1 MVYGVI
7 LVKTYSTWRLG
18 QKHYQR
24 AVFWLK
30 ITSAT
35 SLLGLASCSNL
46 PTLSSP
52 LEWIKTSQSMVKGAL
67 GSFIGASDTSKSS
80 QYPKLSAFPS
90 RPVLLSTSEDRKKIR
105 NELVSDRKNAS
116 YIGTKSNLW
125 PNSMPFKTKPIAP
138 IKQDNSALQPKVSKK
153 TSLVQTPTSSA
164 KAEEKTTQS
173 KVVVARQSVG
183 SDQQETTSQSS
194 EAKTKKF
201 KFNIPIK
208 VDTKK
213 SKKTPLKFQIVDSLS
228 TVNKGVINFGHGS
241 HQLSA
246 ADRRF
251 LSKIASEVKKTGASV
266 RVVGH
271 ASMRTRD
278 MDELKHTLA
287 NFNVSVKRAEAVA
300 SFLIANGVKAEKLIV
315 DAVGDSQPL
324 NYESM
329 PSEERANRRAEIFI
343 LES

>member
-1 MVYGVI
+1 M
-7 LVKTYSTWRLG
+7 KTHPVRCLR
-18 QKHYQR
+18 QKHYRR
-24 AVFWLK
+24 ALFWLK

-35 SLLGLASCSNL
+35 SLLGLASCSQL

-52 LEWIKTSQSMVKGAL
+52 LDWIKTSQSMVKGAV
-67 GSFIGASDTSKSS
+67 GSFIGTSDNNKSS
-80 QYPKLSAFPS
+80 QYPKLSTFPS
-90 RPVLLSTSEDRKKIR
+90 RPALLSTSEDRKKIR
-105 NELVSDRKNAS
+105 NELVSDKKNAS
-116 YIGTKSNLW
+116 YVGTKSKLW

-138 IKQDNSALQPKVSKK
+138 IKPDTSALQPKNSVKISQA
-153 TSLVQTPTSSA
+153 QTALSPA
-164 KAEEKTTQS
+164 RILGKTTQS
-173 KVVVARQSVG
+173 KAVVAKAIAE
-183 SDQQETTSQSS
+183 SDQKKTSSKS
-194 EAKTKKF
+194 TEVKTKKLKF
-201 KFNIPIK
+201 KIPIK
-208 VDTKK
+208 LNIKK

-343 LES
+343 LKS

>member
-1 MVYGVI
+1 MI
-7 LVKTYSTWRLG
+7 LVKTYPTWCLG

-24 AVFWLK
+24 GVFWLK
-30 ITSAT
+30 ITSAA

-52 LEWIKTSQSMVKGAL
+52 LEWIKTSQSMVKGAV
-67 GSFIGASDTSKSS
+67 GSFIGTSDTSKSS

-90 RPVLLSTSEDRKKIR
+90 RPLLLSTSEDRKKIR
-105 NELVSDRKNAS
+105 NELVSDKKNAS
-116 YIGTKSNLW
+116 YIGTKSKLW
-125 PNSMPFKTKPIAP
+125 PNSMPFKTKPVAP
-138 IKQDNSALQPKVSKK
+138 IKPDTSASRKKVSKK
-153 TSLVQTPTSSA
+153 ASLVQTPITSA
-164 KAEEKTTQS
+164 KTDKKTTQL
-173 KVVVARQSVG
+173 KVVAARASVN
-183 SDQQETTSQSS
+183 SDKQETSSHSS
-194 EAKTKKF
+194 EVKTKKF
-201 KFNIPIK
+201 KFKIPIR
-208 VDTKK
+208 VDAKK
-213 SKKTPLKFQIVDSLS
+213 SKNNPLKFQIVDSLS

-246 ADRRF
+246 ADRRL
-251 LSKIASEVKKTGASV
+251 LSEIASEVKKTGASV

-278 MDELKHTLA
+278 MDELKHTIA

-343 LES
+343 LNS

>member
-1 MVYGVI
+1 M
-7 LVKTYSTWRLG
+7 
-18 QKHYQR
+18 
-24 AVFWLK
+24 
-30 ITSAT
+30 
-35 SLLGLASCSNL
+35 
-46 PTLSSP
+46 
-52 LEWIKTSQSMVKGAL
+52 
-67 GSFIGASDTSKSS
+67 
-80 QYPKLSAFPS
+80 
-90 RPVLLSTSEDRKKIR
+90 
-105 NELVSDRKNAS
+105 
-116 YIGTKSNLW
+116 
-125 PNSMPFKTKPIAP
+125 
-138 IKQDNSALQPKVSKK
+138 
-153 TSLVQTPTSSA
+153 
-164 KAEEKTTQS
+164 
-173 KVVVARQSVG
+173 
-183 SDQQETTSQSS
+183 
-194 EAKTKKF
+194 
-201 KFNIPIK
+201 
-208 VDTKK
+208 
-213 SKKTPLKFQIVDSLS
+213 DSLS

-251 LSKIASEVKKTGASV
+251 LLKIASEVKKTGASV

-343 LES
+343 LNS

>member
-1 MVYGVI
+1 M
-7 LVKTYSTWRLG
+7 KTYPIGCLG
-18 QKHYQR
+18 QKYYRR

-30 ITSAT
+30 ITFAA
-35 SLLGLASCSNL
+35 SLLGLASCSQL

-52 LEWIKTSQSMVKGAL
+52 LDWIKTSQSMVKGAV
-67 GSFIGASDTSKSS
+67 GSIIGTRNNGKSS

-90 RPVLLSTSEDRKKIR
+90 RPMLLSTSEDRKKIR
-105 NELVSDRKNAS
+105 NELVSDKKNAS
-116 YIGTKSNLW
+116 YVGTKSKLW
-125 PNSMPFKTKPIAP
+125 PNSMPFKTKPVAP
-138 IKQDNSALQPKVSKK
+138 IKPDTSASQREVSKK
-153 TSLVQTPTSSA
+153 TSLVQNSTSSA
-164 KAEEKTTQS
+164 KTEEKTTQS
-173 KVVVARQSVG
+173 KIFVARASIN
-183 SDQQETTSQSS
+183 SEQQEPSAQSS
-194 EAKTKKF
+194 EVKTKKF
-201 KFNIPIK
+201 KFKIPTN
-208 VDTKK
+208 VGSGK
-213 SKKTPLKFQIVDSLS
+213 SKNNPLKFQIVDSVS
-228 TVNKGVINFGHGS
+228 SVNKGVINFGHGS

-246 ADRRF
+246 ADQRF
-251 LSKIASEVKKTGASV
+251 LSKIASEVKKTGALV

-300 SFLIANGVKAEKLIV
+300 SFLIASGVKAEKLIV

-343 LES
+343 LKS

>member
-1 MVYGVI
+1 M
-7 LVKTYSTWRLG
+7 
-18 QKHYQR
+18 QE
-24 AVFWLK
+24 
-30 ITSAT
+30 TS
-35 SLLGLASCSNL
+35 
-46 PTLSSP
+46 
-52 LEWIKTSQSMVKGAL
+52 SQSYK
-67 GSFIGASDTSKSS
+67 
-80 QYPKLSAFPS
+80 
-90 RPVLLSTSEDRKKIR
+90 
-105 NELVSDRKNAS
+105 
-116 YIGTKSNLW
+116 
-125 PNSMPFKTKPIAP
+125 
-138 IKQDNSALQPKVSKK
+138 
-153 TSLVQTPTSSA
+153 
-164 KAEEKTTQS
+164 
-173 KVVVARQSVG
+173 
-183 SDQQETTSQSS
+183 
-194 EAKTKKF
+194 AKTKKF

-329 PSEERANRRAEIFI
+329 SSEERANRRAEISVSYTH
-343 LES
+343 LRAHET

>member
-7 LVKTYSTWRLG
+7 LVKTYPIWCLG

-30 ITSAT
+30 MMSAA
-35 SLLGLASCSNL
+35 SLLGLAGCSNL
-46 PTLSSP
+46 PAISSP
-52 LEWIKTSQSMVKGAL
+52 LDWIKTSQSMVKGAV
-67 GSFIGASDTSKSS
+67 GSFIGTSDASKSS

-90 RPVLLSTSEDRKKIR
+90 RPLLLSTSEDRKKIR
-105 NELVSDRKNAS
+105 NELVSDKKNAS
-116 YIGTKSNLW
+116 YIGTKSKLW
-125 PNSMPFKTKPIAP
+125 PNSMPFKTKPIAS
-138 IKQDNSALQPKVSKK
+138 IKQDTGASQPKISKK
-153 TSLVQTPTSSA
+153 TSPVQTPVSSA
-164 KAEEKTTQS
+164 KTEEKITQS
-173 KVVVARQSVG
+173 KAVVARESVSG
-183 SDQQETTSQSS
+183 DQQKSSSQSS

-251 LSKIASEVKKTGASV
+251 LSKIASEVKKTGASI

-287 NFNVSVKRAEAVA
+287 NFNISVKRAEAVA

>member
-1 MVYGVI
+1 
-7 LVKTYSTWRLG
+7 VKTYPIRCLG
-18 QKHYQR
+18 QKQYRR
-24 AVFWLK
+24 AVFCFKVTVASSFL
-30 ITSAT
+30 
-35 SLLGLASCSNL
+35 SLAGCSQL

-52 LEWIKTSQSMVKGAL
+52 LDWIKTSQSMVEGAVS
-67 GSFIGASDTSKSS
+67 GFIGKKDTGKSIK
-80 QYPKLSAFPS
+80 YPKLSKFPS
-90 RPVLLSTSEDRKKIR
+90 RPTLLSTSEDRKKIR
-105 NELVSDRKNAS
+105 NELVSDKKNAS
-116 YIGTKSNLW
+116 YVGTKSKLW

-138 IKQDNSALQPKVSKK
+138 IKPDTSALQPKNSVK
-153 TSLVQTPTSSA
+153 TSQAQTALSPA
-164 KAEEKTTQS
+164 RILGKTTQS
-173 KVVVARQSVG
+173 KAVVAKAIAE
-183 SDQQETTSQSS
+183 SDQKKTSSKSS
-194 EAKTKKF
+194 EVKTKKLKF
-201 KFNIPIK
+201 KIPIK
-208 VDTKK
+208 LNIKK

-241 HQLSA
+241 FQLSA
-246 ADRRF
+246 ADRSF

-287 NFNVSVKRAEAVA
+287 NFNISVKRAEAVA
-300 SFLIANGVKAEKLIV
+300 SFLISSGVRAEKLIV

-343 LES
+343 LKS

>member
-1 MVYGVI
+1 MVYGVV
-7 LVKTYSTWRLG
+7 LVKTHPVRCLR
-18 QKHYQR
+18 QKHYRR
-24 AVFWLK
+24 ALFWLK

-35 SLLGLASCSNL
+35 SLLGLASCSQL

-52 LEWIKTSQSMVKGAL
+52 LDWIKTSQSMVKGAV
-67 GSFIGASDTSKSS
+67 GSFIGTSDNNKSS
-80 QYPKLSAFPS
+80 QYPKLSTFPS
-90 RPVLLSTSEDRKKIR
+90 RPALLSTSEDRKKIR
-105 NELVSDRKNAS
+105 NELVSDKKNAS
-116 YIGTKSNLW
+116 YVGTKSKLW

-138 IKQDNSALQPKVSKK
+138 IKPDTSALQSKNSVK
-153 TSLVQTPTSSA
+153 TSQAQTALSPA
-164 KAEEKTTQS
+164 RILGKTTQS
-173 KVVVARQSVG
+173 KAVVAKAIAE
-183 SDQQETTSQSS
+183 SDQKKTSSKS
-194 EAKTKKF
+194 TEVKTKKLKF
-201 KFNIPIK
+201 KIPVKLNI
-208 VDTKK
+208 KK

-287 NFNVSVKRAEAVA
+287 NFNISVKRAEAVA

>member
-1 MVYGVI
+1 MDYGVI
-7 LVKTYSTWRLG
+7 LVKTYPTWCLG

-52 LEWIKTSQSMVKGAL
+52 LEWIKTSQSMVKGAV

-90 RPVLLSTSEDRKKIR
+90 RPLLLSTSEDRKKIR
-105 NELVSDRKNAS
+105 NELVSDKKNAS
-116 YIGTKSNLW
+116 YIGTKSKLW
-125 PNSMPFKTKPIAP
+125 PNSMPFKTKPVAP
-138 IKQDNSALQPKVSKK
+138 IKPDTSASRKKVSKK
-153 TSLVQTPTSSA
+153 ASLVQTPITSA
-164 KAEEKTTQS
+164 KTDKITTQS
-173 KVVVARQSVG
+173 KVVAARASVN
-183 SDQQETTSQSS
+183 SDKQETSSHSS
-194 EAKTKKF
+194 EVKTKKF
-201 KFNIPIK
+201 KFKIPIR
-208 VDTKK
+208 VDAKK
-213 SKKTPLKFQIVDSLS
+213 SKNNPLKFQIVDSLS

-246 ADRRF
+246 ADRR
-251 LSKIASEVKKTGASV
+251 LLLEIASEVKKTGASV

-278 MDELKHTLA
+278 MDELKHTIA

-343 LES
+343 LKS

>member
-7 LVKTYSTWRLG
+7 LVKTHPVRCLR
-18 QKHYQR
+18 QKHYLR
-24 AVFWLK
+24 ALFWLK

-35 SLLGLASCSNL
+35 SLLGLASCSQL

-52 LEWIKTSQSMVKGAL
+52 LDWIKTSQSMVKGAV
-67 GSFIGASDTSKSS
+67 GSFIGTSDNNKSS
-80 QYPKLSAFPS
+80 QYPKLSTFPS
-90 RPVLLSTSEDRKKIR
+90 RPALLSTSEDRKKIR
-105 NELVSDRKNAS
+105 NELVSDKKNAS
-116 YIGTKSNLW
+116 YVGTKSKLW

-138 IKQDNSALQPKVSKK
+138 IKPDTSALQPKNSVK
-153 TSLVQTPTSSA
+153 TSQAQTALSPA
-164 KAEEKTTQS
+164 RILGKTTQS
-173 KVVVARQSVG
+173 KAVVAKAIAE
-183 SDQQETTSQSS
+183 SDQKKTSSKS
-194 EAKTKKF
+194 TEVKTKKLKF
-201 KFNIPIK
+201 KIPIK
-208 VDTKK
+208 LNIKK

>member
-1 MVYGVI
+1 MKSLLI
-7 LVKTYSTWRLG
+7 RCLR
-18 QKHYQR
+18 QKIYRR

-30 ITSAT
+30 ITSAV
-35 SLLGLASCSNL
+35 SLLGLAGCSNL
-46 PTLSSP
+46 STLSSP
-52 LEWIKTSQSMVKGAL
+52 LDWIKTSQSIVKGAV
-67 GSFIGASDTSKSS
+67 GSFIGKSDNSKSS

-90 RPVLLSTSEDRKKIR
+90 RPLLLSTSEDRKKIR
-105 NELVSDRKNAS
+105 NELVSDKKNAS
-116 YIGTKSNLW
+116 YIGTKSKLW
-125 PNSMPFKTKPIAP
+125 PNSMPFKTKPVAP
-138 IKQDNSALQPKVSKK
+138 IKQDTGALKQKVSKK
-153 TSLVQTPTSSA
+153 TSLVQTPTSSL
-164 KAEEKTTQS
+164 KTEEKTTQS
-173 KVVVARQSVG
+173 KGVVARDSVS
-183 SDQQETTSQSS
+183 SDRQETSSKSS
-194 EAKTKKF
+194 EVKTKKLKF
-201 KFNIPIK
+201 KIPIK
-208 VDTKK
+208 LNIKK

-246 ADRRF
+246 ADRR
-251 LSKIASEVKKTGASV
+251 LLLEIASEVKKTGASV

-278 MDELKHTLA
+278 MDELKHTIA

-343 LES
+343 LKS

>member
-7 LVKTYSTWRLG
+7 LVKTHPVRCLR
-18 QKHYQR
+18 QKHYRR
-24 AVFWLK
+24 ALFWLK

-35 SLLGLASCSNL
+35 SLLGLASCSQL

-52 LEWIKTSQSMVKGAL
+52 LDWIKTSQSMVKGAV
-67 GSFIGASDTSKSS
+67 GSFIGTSDNNKSS
-80 QYPKLSAFPS
+80 QYPKLSTFPS
-90 RPVLLSTSEDRKKIR
+90 RPALLSTSEDRKKIR
-105 NELVSDRKNAS
+105 NELVSDKKNAS
-116 YIGTKSNLW
+116 YVGTKSKLW

-138 IKQDNSALQPKVSKK
+138 IKPDTSALQPKNSVK
-153 TSLVQTPTSSA
+153 TSQAQTALSPA
-164 KAEEKTTQS
+164 RILEKTTQS
-173 KVVVARQSVG
+173 KAVVAKAIAE
-183 SDQQETTSQSS
+183 SDQKKTSSKSS
-194 EAKTKKF
+194 EVKTKKLKF
-201 KFNIPIK
+201 KIPIK
-208 VDTKK
+208 LNIKK
-213 SKKTPLKFQIVDSLS
+213 SKKTPLKFQIVDTLS
-228 TVNKGVINFGHGS
+228 TVNKGVINFSHGS

-251 LSKIASEVKKTGASV
+251 LLKIASEVKTTGASV

-287 NFNVSVKRAEAVA
+287 NFNISVKRAEAVA

>member
-7 LVKTYSTWRLG
+7 LVKTYPTWCLG
-18 QKHYQR
+18 QKHCQR

-30 ITSAT
+30 ITSAA
-35 SLLGLASCSNL
+35 SLLGLAGCSNL
-46 PTLSSP
+46 PTLSLP
-52 LEWIKTSQSMVKGAL
+52 LEWIKTSQSMVKGAV
-67 GSFIGASDTSKSS
+67 GSFIGSSDTSKSS
-80 QYPKLSAFPS
+80 HYPKLSAFPS
-90 RPVLLSTSEDRKKIR
+90 RPLLFSTSEDRKKIR

-116 YIGTKSNLW
+116 YIGTKSKLW

-138 IKQDNSALQPKVSKK
+138 IKQDNSSAQPKVSKK
-153 TSLVQTPTSSA
+153 TSLVQTPISSA
-164 KAEEKTTQS
+164 KTEEKTTQS
-173 KVVVARQSVG
+173 KVVVARESVS
-183 SDQQETTSQSS
+183 SDQQETSSESS
-194 EAKTKKF
+194 EAKTKKY

-213 SKKTPLKFQIVDSLS
+213 SEKNPLKFQIVNSLS
-228 TVNKGVINFGHGS
+228 TFSRGVINFGHGS

-246 ADRRF
+246 ADRRL
-251 LSKIASEVKKTGASV
+251 LSKIASEVKKTGASI

-300 SFLIANGVKAEKLIV
+300 SFLITNGVKAEKLIV

>member
-1 MVYGVI
+1 M
-7 LVKTYSTWRLG
+7 KTYPTWCLG
-18 QKHYQR
+18 QKHCQR

-30 ITSAT
+30 ITSAA
-35 SLLGLASCSNL
+35 SLLGLAGCSNL
-46 PTLSSP
+46 PTLSLP
-52 LEWIKTSQSMVKGAL
+52 LEWIKTSQSMVKGAV
-67 GSFIGASDTSKSS
+67 GSFIGASDTSQSS

-90 RPVLLSTSEDRKKIR
+90 RPLLLSTSKDRKKIR

-116 YIGTKSNLW
+116 YIGTKSKLW

-138 IKQDNSALQPKVSKK
+138 IKQDNSSAQPKVSKK
-153 TSLVQTPTSSA
+153 TSLVQTPISSL
-164 KAEEKTTQS
+164 KTEEKTTQS
-173 KVVVARQSVG
+173 KVVVARESVS
-183 SDQQETTSQSS
+183 SDQQETSSESS
-194 EAKTKKF
+194 EAKTKKY

-213 SKKTPLKFQIVDSLS
+213 REKTPLKFQIVNSLS
-228 TVNKGVINFGHGS
+228 TFSRGVINFGHGS

-246 ADRRF
+246 ADRRL
-251 LSKIASEVKKTGASV
+251 LSKIASEVKKTGASI

-278 MDELKHTLA
+278 MDELKHTLT
-287 NFNVSVKRAEAVA
+287 NFNISVKRAEAVA
-300 SFLIANGVKAEKLIV
+300 SFLITNGVKAEKLIV

>member
-1 MVYGVI
+1 M
-7 LVKTYSTWRLG
+7 KTYPTWCLG

-30 ITSAT
+30 ITSAA

-52 LEWIKTSQSMVKGAL
+52 LEWIKTSQSMVKGAV

-90 RPVLLSTSEDRKKIR
+90 RPLLLSTSEDRKKIR

-116 YIGTKSNLW
+116 YIGTKSKLW

-138 IKQDNSALQPKVSKK
+138 IKPDTSALQPKNSVK
-153 TSLVQTPTSSA
+153 TSQAQTALSPA
-164 KAEEKTTQS
+164 RILGKTTQS
-173 KVVVARQSVG
+173 KAVVAKAIAE
-183 SDQQETTSQSS
+183 SDQKKTSSKSS
-194 EAKTKKF
+194 EVKTKKLKF
-201 KFNIPIK
+201 KIPIK
-208 VDTKK
+208 LNIKK

-343 LES
+343 LKS

>member
-1 MVYGVI
+1 M
-7 LVKTYSTWRLG
+7 KTYPTWCLG
-18 QKHYQR
+18 QKHCQR

-30 ITSAT
+30 ITSAA
-35 SLLGLASCSNL
+35 SLLGLAGCSNL
-46 PTLSSP
+46 PTLSLP
-52 LEWIKTSQSMVKGAL
+52 LEWIKTSQSMVKGAV
-67 GSFIGASDTSKSS
+67 GSFIGSSDTSKSS
-80 QYPKLSAFPS
+80 HYPKLSAFPS
-90 RPVLLSTSEDRKKIR
+90 RPLLFSTSEDRKKIR

-116 YIGTKSNLW
+116 YIGTKSKLW
-125 PNSMPFKTKPIAP
+125 PNSMPFKTKPVAP
-138 IKQDNSALQPKVSKK
+138 IKQDNSVPQPKVSKR
-153 TSLVQTPTSSA
+153 TSLVQTPISSL
-164 KAEEKTTQS
+164 KTEEKTTQS
-173 KVVVARQSVG
+173 KVVVARESVS
-183 SDQQETTSQSS
+183 SDQQKTSFQSS
-194 EAKTKKF
+194 EAKIKKF

-213 SKKTPLKFQIVDSLS
+213 SEKIPLKFQIVNSLS
-228 TVNKGVINFGHGS
+228 TVSRGVINFGHGS

-246 ADRRF
+246 ADRR
-251 LSKIASEVKKTGASV
+251 LLLKIASEVKKTGASV

-287 NFNVSVKRAEAVA
+287 NFNISVKRAEAVA
-300 SFLIANGVKAEKLIV
+300 SFLITNGVKAEKLIV